1 MGVKD
6 PIAYYCEWMIGSI
19 FDMKS
24 FLFPYLLV
32 VYKQEVLLAPFEK
45 LEGDR
50 TTGYRS
56 PRLTLVSQTTSST
69 SPSPAILPIRPNQTN
84 QSQLVEIA

>member
-32 VYKQEVLLAPFEK
+32 VYKQEVLLAPFESWR
-45 LEGDR
+45 E
-50 TTGYRS
+50 TG
-56 PRLTLVSQTTSST
+56 
-69 SPSPAILPIRPNQTN
+69 RPDTDH
-84 QSQLVEIA
+84 LA